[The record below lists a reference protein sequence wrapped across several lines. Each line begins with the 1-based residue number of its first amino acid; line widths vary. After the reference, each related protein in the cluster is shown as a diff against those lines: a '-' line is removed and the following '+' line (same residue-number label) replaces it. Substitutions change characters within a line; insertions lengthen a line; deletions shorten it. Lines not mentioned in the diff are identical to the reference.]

1 MESQLCKSDIAQKVH
16 EIRYFPVP
24 NSIVLSLFRT
34 ITQKNCTFDEISTI
48 VEPDASLCAQLL
60 RVANSAYF
68 GFRGKVNTIEKAV
81 MLIGVDEV
89 RNLSLAIC
97 LVNQFRN
104 VVLAKGFDIKRF
116 WVHNLMTASCA
127 QEICKDKQFLD
138 KNELY
143 LMGLLH
149 DIGRLAM
156 AQLMPDEF
164 NYIEVKARRLGV
176 HPWAVEQKLGMTHTE
191 VGYLLASRW
200 GLSDQM
206 AQVLEFHHSPMLSK
220 GFSRECAVVAV
231 AAHIAKMVEA
241 SSGVGPEPV
250 LPDTKVFLLAG
261 IELNQMDLFY
271 EKAMNLKDEIDNLA
285 NIIVGQS

>member
-1 MESQLCKSDIAQKVH
+1 MESNLCKSDIAQKVH

-34 ITQKNCTFDEISTI
+34 ITKKNCTFDEISSI

-68 GFRGKVNTIEKAV
+68 GFRGKVKTIEKAV

-97 LVNQFRN
+97 LVNQFKN
-104 VVLAKGFDIKRF
+104 GILAKGFDIKKF
-116 WVHNLMTASCA
+116 WVHNLLTAFCA
-127 QEICKDKQFLD
+127 QEIGKDKPFFD
-138 KNELY
+138 KDELY

-149 DIGRLAM
+149 DIGRLVM

-164 NYIEVKARRLGV
+164 NVIEVKARRLGV
-176 HPWAVEQKLGMTHTE
+176 YPWTVEQELGIMHTE
-191 VGYLLASRW
+191 VGYLLAKKW
-200 GLSDQM
+200 ALSEQM
-206 AQVLEFHHSPMLSK
+206 AQVLEFHHHPALSK

-231 AAHIAKMVEA
+231 AAYVAKMVEA
-241 SSGVGPEPV
+241 SRGAGPEPK

-261 IELNQMDLFY
+261 MELKQMDDFY
-271 EKAMNLKDEIDNLA
+271 NRALDLKNEIDDLA
-285 NIIVGQS
+285 NIIVGQF